1 MAGEFRRAAEV
12 SRIVE
17 RQMRNWELARQQS
30 AAEHAEER
38 PGVKFYITL
47 SREMGCRGE
56 AIAQCLSQRLG
67 WKCFD
72 REILDHMAGEV
83 RTRRRLLAMLDEW
96 QKGWMDDV
104 LQPLVPEGMVGRSD
118 YFNALTRAVL
128 TICHYEHAI
137 IVGRGANFVLPPDQG
152 LRVRLVAPLPYRIA
166 AVARAEG
173 LDEGEAKKRI
183 DQIEG
188 RRAKFVAAHYGRFPY
203 DPRNYDVVLNT
214 ASFSDEQACEL
225 IVAAARSKPASE
237 NVSL

>member
-1 MAGEFRRAAEV
+1 MAGEFGRAAEV

-17 RQMRNWELARQQS
+17 RQMRNWELARQQ
-30 AAEHAEER
+30 AAPGRVEER
-38 PGVKFYITL
+38 PGVKFYITI

-56 AIAQCLSQRLG
+56 AVAQCLSQRLG

-83 RTRRRLLAMLDEW
+83 QTRRRLLAMLDEW

-104 LQPLVPEGMVGRSD
+104 LQPLVPEGMTGRSD

-166 AVARAEG
+166 TLAQTEK
-173 LDEGEAKKRI
+173 LKEGEARKRLG
-183 DQIEG
+183 QVES

-203 DPRNYDVVLNT
+203 DPRNYDVVFNT
-214 ASFSDEQACEL
+214 ASFSDEQVCEL

-237 NVSL
+237 RVGL